1 VMMRV
6 FDLDCT
12 VIADPETGT
21 PMVVPRR
28 R

>member
-1 VMMRV
+1 MSRV

-12 VIADPETGT
+12 VIADPETST